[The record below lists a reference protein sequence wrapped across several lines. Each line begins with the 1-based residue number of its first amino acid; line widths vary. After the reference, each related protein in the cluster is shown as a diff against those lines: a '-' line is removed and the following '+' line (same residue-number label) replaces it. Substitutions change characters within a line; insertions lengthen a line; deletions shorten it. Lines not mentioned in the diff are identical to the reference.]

1 MFCSHCGNKL
11 ADSVKFCSSCG
22 SKVNADIATAETQA
36 VTAPDVTEVEQLWQK
51 ARKYYNK
58 GKYELAIKSY
68 TKIIELSE
76 EEDANDY
83 YWRGQSYRMNGN
95 YDAAIEDFTNA
106 IELRE
111 EEDANDYYWR
121 GFSYR
126 MNGNYNAAIEDVE
139 AALEINPS
147 FEDAKELKR
156 LLSQNNNN
164 CNTGIMDTIK
174 DRFSNVNWDNVIDV
188 GSAFLGGAIQGYLEA
203 KKQDESY
210 GRDDDDD

>member
-1 MFCSHCGNKL
+1 MFCSNCGNKL

-22 SKVNADIATAETQA
+22 SKINADIDTAETQA
-36 VTAPDVTEVEQLWQK
+36 VVAPDVTGVEQLWRK

-58 GKYELAIKSY
+58 GKYELAIKNY

-106 IELRE
+106 MELRE

-126 MNGNYNAAIEDVE
+126 MSGNYNAAIEDVE
-139 AALEINPS
+139 TALEINPS

-156 LLSQNNNN
+156 LLSPNNNN

-174 DRFSNVNWDNVIDV
+174 NKFSDVNWDNVIEL
-188 GSAFLGGAIQGYLEA
+188 GGAFLGGAVQGYLEA
-203 KKQDESY
+203 KKQDENY